1 MGNLGQF
8 SKASKAENVPKTRV
22 APAVVP
28 AVIAGA
34 SALANMM
41 SSSST
46 NEKMIAAQEKLLGK
60 QQQFQ
65 REMNEQMYPTYRRSL
80 EAAGLNVNSQLGG
93 YPNTGSS
100 VPQGPNLTA
109 PQFDSTGLMQA
120 FQMHQQQPLID
131 AQVELTKA
139 QAKRVNAEVPNVE
152 ADTALK
158 KAQAFNIQELTEP
171 QRQELE
177 EKVKNVREQ
186 TENLKVDRAE
196 TMEKINLL
204 LGQTE
209 GQRLSNELLRQE
221 TPLIL
226 QKYGAEIAD
235 LWSRK
240 FLSDAQAA
248 ACYKSL
254 QVMNAQIMELF
265 SRAKL
270 NDAQRTY
277 VANLAFGVALDNQFK
292 PFEKAAGLEF
302 TDVQIQEINNTMR
315 KIQQDI
321 DWAPFNN
328 IFGAFSAPMGA
339 AAGAYFGSR
348 AKGTAAS
355 GISLPANTTWT
366 K

>member
-8 SKASKAENVPKTRV
+8 SKSENVPKTRV
-22 APAVVP
+22 AAAVVP
-28 AVIAGA
+28 AVVAGA

-46 NEKMIAAQEKLLGK
+46 NEKMIQAQEKLLGK

-93 YPNTGSS
+93 YPNTSSS

-109 PQFDSTGLMQA
+109 PQFDTAGLMQA
-120 FQMHQQQPLID
+120 FQIQQQQPLVD
-131 AQVELTKA
+131 AQVDLTNA
-139 QAKRVNAEVPNVE
+139 QADRVRSEIPNVE

-158 KAQAFNIQELTEP
+158 KAQAFNITELTVP

-177 EKVKNVREQ
+177 EKVKNVREA

-209 GQRLSNELLRQE
+209 GQRLSNELLNQE

-226 QKYGAEIAD
+226 QKYAGEIAN
-235 LWSRK
+235 LWSQK
-240 FLSDAQAA
+240 YLNNAQTAA
-248 ACYKSL
+248 AYKSL
-254 QVMNAQIMELF
+254 SVMTAQINELN

-270 NDAQRTY
+270 NDSQRTY

-292 PFEKAAGLEF
+292 PFEKAVGLEF
-302 TDVQIQEINNTMR
+302 TDQQIQEIKETIG
-315 KIQQDI
+315 KIQQDK

-328 IFGAFSAPMGA
+328 IFGAFSSPMGA

-348 AKGTAAS
+348 AKGSAVS
-355 GISLPANTTWT
+355 GISLPVNTTWT